1 MIVPH
6 ESHLADDNEPSIPSC
21 LRFTRHGRRATHGMR
36 CVIVH
41 YHELAL
47 KGHNRNYFEQCLIK
61 NIRTALKD
69 VGVRQVEN
77 LHSRIRIRLPSEV
90 SLEVVQDR
98 LRRVC
103 GIANF
108 LVGRVVPLELA
119 APNLDAFTTAV
130 LEEIES
136 QSFTTFRVTARRADK
151 RLTLTSMDIE
161 KALGAAV
168 CGRTG
173 KKVSLKN
180 PELTVYAELLSKEAF
195 CSADKIEG
203 PGGMPVG
210 VSGRIACLISGGID
224 SPVAAYR
231 IIKRGCLASF
241 IHFSGRPLVSRASEE
256 KVHELVRHLTTFQY
270 DSRLYV
276 IPFGEIQREIILNAP
291 TPFRIVLYRRMM
303 IRIADELA
311 RKEQCWALVTGDSLG
326 QVASQTPQNLCA
338 IEEAAELPIL
348 RPLIGMDKRE
358 IIDEARCLGTYE
370 TSIEPDQDCC
380 KLFVPPHPSTR
391 TRLDDVKKVERQLDV
406 STLVKR
412 GVESAELTELSFP
425 SSTA

>member
-1 MIVPH
+1 M
-6 ESHLADDNEPSIPSC
+6 
-21 LRFTRHGRRATHGMR
+21 
-36 CVIVH
+36 IVH

-47 KGHNRNYFEQCLIK
+47 KGHNRDYFEQCLIK
-61 NIRTALKD
+61 NIRTALAD
-69 VGVRQVEN
+69 AGVRQVEN
-77 LHSRIRIRLPSEV
+77 LHSRIRIWLPPEAPP
-90 SLEVVQDR
+90 EVVRER
-98 LRRVC
+98 LIRVC

-108 LVGRVVPLELA
+108 LPGRVVPLQLA
-119 APNLDAFTTAV
+119 NPNLDALTTAV
-130 LEEIES
+130 FEEIES
-136 QSFTTFRVTARRADK
+136 QSFTTFRITARRADK

-168 CGRTG
+168 CARTG
-173 KKVSLKN
+173 RKVSLKN
-180 PELTVYAELLSKEAF
+180 PDLTIYIELLSKEAF
-195 CSADKIEG
+195 CAAAKIEG

-210 VSGRIACLISGGID
+210 VSGKIACLISGGID

-231 IIKRGCLASF
+231 MIKRGCLASF

-256 KVHELVRHLTTFQY
+256 KVHELVRHLTAFQY
-270 DSRLYV
+270 DSRLHV

-291 TPFRIVLYRRMM
+291 APFRIVLYRRMM
-303 IRIADELA
+303 VRIAQELA

-358 IIDEARCLGTYE
+358 IIDEARRLGTYE

-380 KLFVPPHPSTR
+380 KLFVPPHPSTK
-391 TRLDDVKKVERQLDV
+391 TRLDDVHRVERMIDIFA
-406 STLVKR
+406 LVKR
-412 GVESAELTELSFP
+412 GVENAELTELSFP
-425 SSTA
+425 SSAASREAIAKPDRPR

>member
-1 MIVPH
+1 
-6 ESHLADDNEPSIPSC
+6 
-21 LRFTRHGRRATHGMR
+21 MR

-47 KGHNRNYFEQCLIK
+47 KGHNRDYFEQCLIR

-69 VGVRQVEN
+69 IGIRQVEN
-77 LHSRIRIRLPSEV
+77 LHSRIRIWLPIEV
-90 SLEVVQDR
+90 SPEVVRDR

-108 LVGRVVPLELA
+108 SLGLVVPLELA
-119 APNLDAFTTAV
+119 APNLDALTTAAF
-130 LEEIES
+130 EEIES
-136 QSFTTFRVTARRADK
+136 HSFTTFRVTARRADK
-151 RLTLTSMDIE
+151 RLALTSMDIE
-161 KALGAAV
+161 RVLGAAV
-168 CGRTG
+168 CNKTG

-180 PELTVYAELLSKEAF
+180 PDLTIYVELLSKEAF
-195 CSADKIEG
+195 CSAEKIEG

-210 VSGRIACLISGGID
+210 VSGKIACLISGGID
-224 SPVAAYR
+224 SPVATYR
-231 IIKRGCLASF
+231 MVKRGCLASF

-270 DSRLYV
+270 ESRLHV
-276 IPFGEIQREIILNAP
+276 VPFGEIQREIVLSTPA
-291 TPFRIVLYRRMM
+291 PFRVVLYRRMM
-303 IRIADELA
+303 VRIAEELA
-311 RKEQCWALVTGDSLG
+311 RREHCWALVTGDSLG

-358 IIDEARCLGTYE
+358 IIDEARRLGTYE

-380 KLFVPPHPSTR
+380 KLFVPPHPSTK
-391 TRLDDVKKVERQLDV
+391 TRLDDVHKVERLIDV
-406 STLVKR
+406 SALVKR
-412 GVESAELTELSFP
+412 GVEQAELTEFSFP
-425 SSTA
+425 S